1 MSVIRIGT
9 TSDSVSRTRAQVL
22 AAFLATGDQNQ
33 CDVHSEEL
41 TAAQLHT
48 ALIDSGID
56 LLVSSA
62 ADLSQGDPRVSVAAY
77 LKRGD
82 SRDALCSRDGLIF
95 DTFTPGAHVVVGT
108 ARRAAQVLARRP
120 DVECE
125 IIELEVEELLALV
138 ASGKADAVG
147 VAADDLDHLHRL
159 DAISEYLGNDGWPTA
174 PGQGSIA
181 VRVRADLGK
190 GGLSADIRS
199 LNHGPTR
206 TIVEAEIG
214 ILDRLGSAGKLVGAH
229 GIIDDG
235 LLFVSARVY
244 RPDGTEKVTS
254 SHALYLADVAHPA
267 QEIADRVATELVALG
282 ALTLAAGTSAST
294 SPSDSA

>member
-9 TSDSVSRTRAQVL
+9 ASDSVSRAQAQAV
-22 AAFLATGDQNQ
+22 AALLTAGDQNQ
-33 CDVHSEEL
+33 CEIESEEL
-41 TAAQLHT
+41 TTAQLHA
-48 ALIDSGID
+48 ALVDGNID

-62 ADLSQGDPRVSVAAY
+62 ADVTAGDPAVSVAAY

-95 DTFTPGAHVVVGT
+95 DTFVAGARVVVST
-108 ARRAAQVLARRP
+108 ARRAAQVRARRP

-125 IIELEVEELLALV
+125 IIALGTEDLLGLV
-138 ASGKADAVG
+138 SSGTADAV
-147 VAADDLDHLHRL
+147 VIAAADLDSLHRL

-181 VRVRADLGK
+181 VQVRADAGN
-190 GGLSADIRS
+190 GGVGASIRS

-206 TIVEAEIG
+206 TIVEAEVG
-214 ILDRLGSAGKLVGAH
+214 VRDRLGSAGEVVGAH

-235 LLFVSARVY
+235 LLFLSARVY

-254 SHALYLADVAHPA
+254 SHALYLSDVAHPA
-267 QEIADRVATELVALG
+267 QEIADRVAAELVSLG
-282 ALTLAAGTSAST
+282 AASLVAGTAPVD
-294 SPSDSA
+294 SP